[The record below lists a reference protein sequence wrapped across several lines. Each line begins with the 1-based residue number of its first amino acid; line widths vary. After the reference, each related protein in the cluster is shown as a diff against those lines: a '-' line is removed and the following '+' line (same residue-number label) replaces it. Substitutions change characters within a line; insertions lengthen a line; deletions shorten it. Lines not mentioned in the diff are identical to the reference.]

1 MRILDVGRKSKRQ
14 AAPATGQLP
23 GKSERLVIGAAYR
36 S

>member
-1 MRILDVGRKSKRQ
+1 MRILDVGCKSKRQ